1 MNFILYT
8 DDLLTAT
15 SRNLLPGKAASKVM
29 ANVGGHRYKTRNY
42 GVAEERRCVQDWLQ
56 NYFVR
61 YYHAHVHM
69 MGSSS
74 TNSNQIQTCH

>member
-15 SRNLLPGKAASKVM
+15 NRNRNLP
-29 ANVGGHRYKTRNY
+29 NVKQQAKLWPVW
-42 GVAEERRCVQDWLQ
+42 VAEKRCVQDWLQ

-61 YYHAHVHM
+61 CYHAHVHM

-74 TNSNQIQTCH
+74 TNSNLPIKSKYIKSCH

>member
-1 MNFILYT
+1 MT
-8 DDLLTAT
+8 CW
-15 SRNLLPGKAASKVM
+15 LPPAETYLVKQQAKLWPVW
-29 ANVGGHRYKTRNY
+29 
-42 GVAEERRCVQDWLQ
+42 VAEERRCIQDWLQ

-74 TNSNQIQTCH
+74 TKYKPAIDIWMTIMTK